1 MFCIAKIDSMFLAI
15 AWLYLDYFRIAR
27 HPGRAGVEVVVSEG
41 PDLVVVVLVNERTPK
56 NQKILGPIQN
66 QRCFRSECQPVRR
79 VKGEE

>member
-41 PDLVVVVLVNERTPK
+41 PDLVVVVVVNERTPE
-56 NQKILGPIQN
+56 NQEILAAPYKINVASGVN
-66 QRCFRSECQPVRR
+66 ASR
-79 VKGEE
+79 